1 MVANTEG
8 GQGINPPPN
17 KDNTMPEATPI
28 PHTKRLADGRY
39 IVLVECSSCGCRQIV
54 NFAGWSG
61 LLCRPSVG
69 GCGAELERGQYR
81 VNL

>member
-1 MVANTEG
+1 
-8 GQGINPPPN
+8 
-17 KDNTMPEATPI
+17 MPKAILI
-28 PHTKRLADGRY
+28 PKTKRMCAGRY